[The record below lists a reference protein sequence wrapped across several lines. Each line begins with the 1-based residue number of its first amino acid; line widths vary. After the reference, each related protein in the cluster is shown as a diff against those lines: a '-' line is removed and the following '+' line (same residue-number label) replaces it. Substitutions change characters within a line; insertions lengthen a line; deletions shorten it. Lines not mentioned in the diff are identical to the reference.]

1 MWGHYWFRLIL
12 LLCAR
17 IISVWDCTNHCLPP
31 TTGCIGKPS
40 WIRSDQQRTLI
51 CANPANDR
59 VCQSGLSWWH
69 LMSRDEK
76 DRSCWMTGCAR
87 KNVHFI
93 QSSKELR
100 AKIGN
105 INWGMNW
112 TYTNTISLGCD
123 DLWWRPKRDKMT
135 IRIHLEFP
143 HGRRNMMTSPQCA
156 LSVEKTWGCTSSW
169 KKMDK
174 MPCKAPFQWRN
185 RGNVPSEVAFHFTI
199 NVSRLSTLR
208 RSTT

>member
-1 MWGHYWFRLIL
+1 MILFRSDARQKAGPHASARRFNRRIQSPNYSPRIKTRGRSSSVELPLHFHRFTSASWKLSPRDSPNKKTWVNALEQLSKVDASCRNMLTMWGHYWFRLIL

-76 DRSCWMTGCAR
+76 DRSRWMTGCAR
-87 KNVHFI
+87 KNLHFI

-100 AKIGN
+100 A
-105 INWGMNW
+105 
-112 TYTNTISLGCD
+112 
-123 DLWWRPKRDKMT
+123 R
-135 IRIHLEFP
+135 E
-143 HGRRNMMTSPQCA
+143 A
-156 LSVEKTWGCTSSW
+156 
-169 KKMDK
+169 
-174 MPCKAPFQWRN
+174 
-185 RGNVPSEVAFHFTI
+185 SEI
-199 NVSRLSTLR
+199 
-208 RSTT
+208 